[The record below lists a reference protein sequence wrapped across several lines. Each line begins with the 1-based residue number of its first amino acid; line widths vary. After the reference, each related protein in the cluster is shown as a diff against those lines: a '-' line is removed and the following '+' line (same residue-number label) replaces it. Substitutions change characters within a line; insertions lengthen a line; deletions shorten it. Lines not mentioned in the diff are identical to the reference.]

1 MSIFVAGLDLGQAQ
15 DFTAMVIVQAEG
27 TQYDQLLVGLP
38 LTKCDVRFIDR
49 YDLGTR
55 YEDIAVDVGKR
66 LGKVPKPHY
75 LAVDETGV
83 GRPVMEML
91 SYLRPHGITIT
102 GTGQPRLTAPMHAT
116 IPKRDLVSSVQVAL
130 QNKILRIADNLKH
143 ADLLIRELLAF
154 RANISETGHDTYSA
168 WREKDHDDLVLA
180 CSLAIWFAREVIATG
195 YEREMQRRA
204 EAFMPYVG
212 DYRIS
217 EI

>member
-1 MSIFVAGLDLGQAQ
+1 
-15 DFTAMVIVQAEG
+15 
-27 TQYDQLLVGLP
+27 
-38 LTKCDVRFIDR
+38 
-49 YDLGTR
+49 
-55 YEDIAVDVGKR
+55 
-66 LGKVPKPHY
+66 
-75 LAVDETGV
+75 
-83 GRPVMEML
+83 
-91 SYLRPHGITIT
+91 
-102 GTGQPRLTAPMHAT
+102 MHAT